1 MAENKGL
8 ARAKEIY
15 QDRDKRAKELRAEGK
30 RIIGYFCIYPPLEMI
45 TALEMVPYRILGDMT
60 EAITEADAYLP
71 TVVCPFLR
79 SCFDIGLKGRYD
91 FLDGFIGVHV
101 CDECEKVAHLW
112 RYYIKHPYT
121 HFIDIPHTL
130 HDASFEFFE
139 AELNTFRKT
148 LERFAGK
155 ELSPERLQGAISI
168 HNEQRA
174 LVREL
179 YELRK
184 PDPPLLSG
192 TETLEIMMAL
202 MSIPVGEGNQLLRE
216 VIKEV
221 KERKDGPQKQSARL
235 LIWGT
240 PIDNVAL
247 LEMIEGC
254 GSNVVMDDTCVGTRS
269 YGPDVKP
276 NEDALKAIA
285 HRYLKDIRCPR
296 TFKETGET
304 YRADLENRFNYL
316 KGYATG
322 WNVNGVILQS
332 IKYCDTHGYEVPAVK
347 DYLEGLGLP
356 VLFLEHEYTMVALAP
371 LRTRVQAFLE
381 MMG

>member
-1 MAENKGL
+1 MAQNKGL
-8 ARAKEIY
+8 ARAREVY
-15 QDRDKRAKELRAEGK
+15 QDRGKRVRALKAEGK
-30 RIIGYFCIYPPLEMI
+30 KIIGYFCIYPPLEVI
-45 TALEMVPYRILGDMT
+45 TALDMVPFRILGDMK
-60 EAITEADAYLP
+60 EPITEADAHLP

-79 SCFDIGLKGRYD
+79 SCFDIGLKGKYE
-91 FLDGFIGVHV
+91 FFDGFVGVHV

-112 RYYIKHPYT
+112 RYYINSPYS
-121 HFIDIPHTL
+121 HFIDVPHTV

-148 LERFAGK
+148 LETFAGK
-155 ELSPERLQGAISI
+155 ELSHEQLQEAISS

-192 TETLEIMMAL
+192 TETLEIIVAL
-202 MSIPVGEGNQLLRE
+202 MSIPVEEGNELLRE
-216 VIKEV
+216 VIEEA

-247 LEMIEGC
+247 VEMIESC
-254 GSNVVMDDTCVGTRS
+254 GANVVMDDICVGTRA
-269 YGPDVKP
+269 YGPGVKP
-276 NEDALKAIA
+276 SENLLQGIA
-285 HRYLKDIRCPR
+285 HRYLKDTRCPR
-296 TFKETGET
+296 TFRETGES
-304 YRADLENRFNYL
+304 YRADLENRYSYL
-316 KGYATG
+316 GGYAKG
-322 WNVNGVILQS
+322 WNVNGAILQA

-356 VLFLEHEYTMVALAP
+356 VLFLEHEYSMVALAP

>member
-15 QDRDKRAKELRAEGK
+15 QDRDKRARELKAEGK
-30 RIIGYFCIYPPLEMI
+30 KIIGYFCIYPPVEMM
-45 TALEMVPYRILGDMT
+45 TALEMVPFRILGDMQ
-60 EAITEADAYLP
+60 EPITEADAYLP

-79 SCFDIGLKGRYD
+79 SCFDIGLKGRYE
-91 FLDGFIGVHV
+91 FFDGFVGVHV
-101 CDECEKVAHLW
+101 CDQCEKLAHLW
-112 RYYIKHPYT
+112 TYYIKHPYT
-121 HFIDIPHTL
+121 HFIDIPHTV

-155 ELSPERLQGAISI
+155 ELSHERLQGAISS

-174 LVREL
+174 LVRGL

-192 TETLEIMMAL
+192 TENLEIMVAL
-202 MSIPVGEGNQLLRE
+202 MSIPVEEGNELLRE
-216 VIKEV
+216 VIAEV
-221 KERKDGPQKQSARL
+221 QERKDGPQKQSARL

-254 GSNVVMDDTCVGTRS
+254 GSNVVMDDTCVGTRF

-276 NEDALKAIA
+276 SENLLQGIA
-285 HRYLKDIRCPR
+285 HHYLKDTRCPR
-296 TFKETGET
+296 TFRETTGN
-304 YRADLENRFNYL
+304 YGADLENRFDYL
-316 KGYATG
+316 KGYAKG
-322 WNVNGVILQS
+322 WNVNGVILQA
-332 IKYCDTHGYEVPAVK
+332 IKYCDTHGFDVPAVK

-356 VLFLEHEYTMVALAP
+356 VLFLEHEYSMVALAP

-381 MMG
+381 LMG